1 MVNFL
6 IKALNG
12 SRGNYAIERNK
23 LLRYDGDL
31 DNEKRE
37 ILKDLLPGKYKIL
50 GTSILWV
57 KINK

>member
-6 IKALNG
+6 IKTLNE

-37 ILKDLLPGKYKIL
+37 ILKDFLPGKYKIL
-50 GTSILWV
+50 GTSIL
-57 KINK
+57 